1 MEGEIFIFLSKQQLD
16 LERETSS
23 VLSTKSFIVNVNFGQ
38 CLISISFPVFVV
50 GGRTRLKKNGKT
62 VVATVNNC

>member
-38 CLISISFPVFVV
+38 CLISISFPAFVV
-50 GGRTRLKKNGKT
+50 GGRTKVEEKWQDSGGQ
-62 VVATVNNC
+62 CQ

>member
-38 CLISISFPVFVV
+38 RLISISFPAFVV
-50 GGRTRLKKNGKT
+50 GGRARLKKNGKT
-62 VVATVNNC
+62 VVASVNNC